1 MCGIIGYVG
10 SKPAVDILKDALTRL
25 EYRGYDSAGI
35 ATIADDALHLCKDKG
50 KVAEVIKDCSI
61 SNLPGC
67 TGIGHVRWA
76 THGGVTRDNAHP
88 HSDSMS

>member
-35 ATIADDALHLCKDKG
+35 ATIADDTLHLCKDKG
-50 KVAEVIKDCSI
+50 KVAEVIKNCNID
-61 SNLPGC
+61 NLPGY
-67 TGIGHVRWA
+67 TA
-76 THGGVTRDNAHP
+76 
-88 HSDSMS
+88 SDMSDGLPTAE